1 MNDDCGRLWQIWLP
15 GIPAF
20 AAADDAF
27 AAVGILVRDE
37 FFAVGDPD
45 AVFWREFFRPE
56 RLKVLHHAKN
66 WLRQVETPVDSGR
79 GFFDVML
86 AVYLYNPA
94 ADCKT
99 LAGCARTALQRE
111 LAADDLAESCR
122 ALRELYRVLEPR
134 YGGNA
139 LFRDIEMPLAG
150 VLARMECRGMRVDV
164 DGLRRYG
171 AALGARLAELER
183 AIYDVAGE
191 TVNLNSP
198 KQLGALLFEK
208 LGIAP
213 GRKTKSGY
221 STDADVLKKLRDAHP
236 VIPLLLEYR
245 QLSKLSSTYVDGLLK
260 AVHPDGKIHTSFNMT
275 ATATGRLSSADPNLQ
290 NIPIRSEL
298 GGELRRMLTAD
309 PGEVLVDADYA
320 QIELRLLAH
329 IADDPAMIAAFRNHE
344 DIHTATASR
353 VFNVP
358 FDAVTP
364 ELRRRAKAVN
374 FGIIYGISAFALADD
389 LGISRDEA
397 QHYIDHYF
405 EEYGHIR
412 AYLDRIVRDARK
424 NGYVETLF
432 GRRRWLPELKS
443 PIFAVRSFGERA
455 ALNAPMQGTAADL
468 IKLAM
473 VRTARNLAAAKMR
486 TELVLQIHDE
496 LILAAPQDEAAAATR
511 ILKEAME
518 NVIELKVPL
527 EVSLSTGANYLELK

>member
-1 MNDDCGRLWQIWLP
+1 MHDDPNRLWSAWRP

-20 AAADDAF
+20 AAADAAF
-27 AAVGILVRDE
+27 SRIGILVE
-37 FFAVGDPD
+37 KTFFECAAPD
-45 AVFWREFFRPE
+45 ASFWREFFRPD
-56 RLKVLHHAKN
+56 RLKVLHDAKR
-66 WLRQVETPVDSGR
+66 WLRQIETPVDSGK

-86 AVYLYNPA
+86 AVYLDNPA
-94 ADCKT
+94 SDAQT
-99 LAGCARTALQRE
+99 PAGCVQTILQRE
-111 LAADDLAESCR
+111 LDETNLEAGCR
-122 ALRELYRVLEPR
+122 ALRELYQALLPR
-134 YGGNA
+134 YDANR
-139 LFRDIEMPLAG
+139 LFREIEMPLAG
-150 VLARMECRGMRVDV
+150 VLARMECRGMRVDT
-164 DGLRRYG
+164 
-171 AALGARLAELER
+171 AALRQYGDALTARLAELER
-183 AIYDVAGE
+183 SIFDLAGE

-198 KQLGALLFEK
+198 KQLGVLLFEK

-245 QLSKLSSTYVDGLLK
+245 QLSKLNSTYVEGLLK
-260 AVHPDGKIHTSFNMT
+260 AVHADGKIHTSFNMT

-309 PGEVLVDADYA
+309 PGELLVDADYA

-329 IADDPAMIAAFRNHE
+329 IADDPAMIAAFQNHE
-344 DIHTATASR
+344 DIHTVTASR
-353 VFNVP
+353 VFHVP
-358 FDAVTP
+358 SDAVTP

-389 LGISRDEA
+389 LGITRDEA
-397 QHYIDHYF
+397 QRYIDQYF
-405 EEYGHIR
+405 IQYGKIR
-412 AYLDRIVRDARK
+412 EYLDRTIHDAKK

-473 VRTARNLAAAKMR
+473 VRTARTLAAAKMR

-496 LILAAPQDEAAAATR
+496 LILAAPHGEEEAAAR

-518 NVIELKVPL
+518 NVIHLAVPL
-527 EVSLSTGANYLELK
+527 EVSLSTGTNYLELK